1 MWKRLENSLV
11 WIIIHIE
18 LLHLQRI
25 IIIIIIVAK
34 QMQRFKLV
42 RERGIICHQKIYQS
56 GSFSV
61 ENSHIKGLGI
71 LLWGGAFLYNI
82 LLHTLQ
88 AIFLATFLY
97 VFK

>member
-71 LLWGGAFLYNI
+71 GPWGGAFLHKI

>member
-1 MWKRLENSLV
+1 MQ
-11 WIIIHIE
+11 
-18 LLHLQRI
+18 LQHF
-25 IIIIIIVAK
+25 K

-71 LLWGGAFLYNI
+71 GPWGGAFLYKI
-82 LLHTLQ
+82 LLHTPQ
-88 AIFLATFLY
+88 AIFRATFLY